1 MARNR
6 DRKFRSLSPVLRR
19 RGPATAIGPGTA
31 AALHHE
37 EEEVRWNPMKP
48 IPYSALPLRRRWP
61 LAPGFT
67 LVEFLVAILFVATV
81 VALAVPRLWNM
92 GSEART
98 AKQQAIFG
106 SVRAA
111 AQITRA
117 AAQVHG
123 ATGVAGA
130 VTVDGTSITTVYG
143 YPAASPAG
151 IIAATG
157 LDPVNDQISLSG
169 GGTQAGNTIT
179 VSLTGAHETCAVVYV
194 APASADSQPSIS
206 FVNSDGNGGP
216 GC

>member
-1 MARNR
+1 M
-6 DRKFRSLSPVLRR
+6 K
-19 RGPATAIGPGTA
+19 
-31 AALHHE
+31 
-37 EEEVRWNPMKP
+37 NPD
-48 IPYSALPLRRRWP
+48 YFASRRW
-61 LAPGFT
+61 LCGGQIQGFT
-67 LVEFLVAILFVATV
+67 LVELLVAVLFVVTV
-81 VALAVPRLWNM
+81 VALAAPRLLNM

-123 ATGVAGA
+123 ELGVAGS
-130 VTVDGTSITTVYG
+130 VLVDGIKISTVYG
-143 YPAASPAG
+143 YPSANPAG

-157 LDPVNDQISLSG
+157 LDPATDQISVNG

-179 VSLTGAHETCAVVYV
+179 VSLNGSRATCSVVYS
-194 APASADSQPSIS
+194 APTSADALPSVTL
-206 FVNSDGNGGP
+206 VNSDGNGGT

>member
-1 MARNR
+1 
-6 DRKFRSLSPVLRR
+6 
-19 RGPATAIGPGTA
+19 
-31 AALHHE
+31 
-37 EEEVRWNPMKP
+37 MKA
-48 IPYSALPLRRRWP
+48 IPYSALADANSCRR
-61 LAPGFT
+61 APGFT
-67 LVEFLVAILFVATV
+67 LVEFLVAILFLATV

-123 ATGVAGA
+123 ETGATGA
-130 VTVDGTSITTVYG
+130 VTVDGISITTVYG
-143 YPAASPAG
+143 YPAASAAG

-157 LDPVNDQISLSG
+157 LDPANDQVSLSA

-179 VSLTGAHETCAVVYV
+179 VSLNGAHANCSVVYV
-194 APASADSQPSIS
+194 APPAADAQPSIN